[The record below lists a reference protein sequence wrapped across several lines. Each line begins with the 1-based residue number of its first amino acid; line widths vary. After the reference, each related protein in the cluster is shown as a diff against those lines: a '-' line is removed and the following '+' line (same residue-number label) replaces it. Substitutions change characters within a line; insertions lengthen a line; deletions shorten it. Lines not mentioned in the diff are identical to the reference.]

1 MEHDCLNVF
10 FFSSPSIF
18 PGLSKLASVPAG
30 GAVAAP
36 AAGGGTTGAGAAPA
50 AGTCL
55 ILFLTWIHESL
66 FSVGVKILKPL

>member
-1 MEHDCLNVF
+1 MTNVF
-10 FFSSPSIF
+10 FSLIF

-36 AAGGGTTGAGAAPA
+36 AAGGGGATGAGAAPA

-55 ILFLTWIHESL
+55 ILFLTWIH
-66 FSVGVKILKPL
+66 